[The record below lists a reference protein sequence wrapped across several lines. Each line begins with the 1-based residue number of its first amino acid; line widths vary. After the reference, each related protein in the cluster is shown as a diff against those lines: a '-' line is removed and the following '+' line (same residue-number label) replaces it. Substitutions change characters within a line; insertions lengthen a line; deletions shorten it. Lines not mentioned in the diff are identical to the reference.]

1 MAPVLAA
8 LPLALILGGMVWL
21 RRPAAEAG
29 AVGLAVAAVLAVFAF
44 DLAGAA
50 PGGLGPAAAGT
61 ALEALHS
68 TMVILW
74 IILPALALYEF
85 QNRTGAILRIRDA
98 LSGLTA
104 DRRAQAILIAWFFG
118 LFIEG
123 AAGFGTPVAL
133 AAPLLVGLGYDP
145 VRAVVLALLGH
156 AAGVSFGAVG
166 TPTLAQVELSGLD
179 PAALAG
185 RVALVHALLGPGL
198 LLAMVKLAD
207 DGPLTR
213 ADLALSAVAAAA
225 FLLPALAIAAL
236 VGPEVPSLGGALV
249 GAVVFVLFLRRRG
262 AGTVPDLRRLLP
274 DLAPYLAILA
284 LVLATRLV
292 APLADA
298 LRAVALDWTLA
309 GGFTGRFEPLY
320 HPGTLLFLGL
330 GAGAFL
336 TGRACFL
343 APALRAAI
351 VRLLAVAAALGV
363 MLALSRV
370 MVRSG
375 MIDTLAETA
384 ALTGPAWPVL
394 APAVGVL
401 GTFITGSATASN
413 ILFTDFQL
421 SAAGTLGLPPLAMTA
436 AQGVGS
442 AVGNIV
448 APHNIIA
455 GSATVGLVGREG
467 DILRR
472 TALACLLYLLAA
484 GLFTLASA
492 SW

>member
-1 MAPVLAA
+1 MSLAPLLAA
-8 LPLALILGGMVWL
+8 LPLALILAGMVAL
-21 RRPAAEAG
+21 RRPAVEAG
-29 AVGLAVAAVLAVFAF
+29 LAGLALAILLAVTNF
-44 DLAGAA
+44 DLAAAA

-68 TMVILW
+68 TLVILW
-74 IILPALALYEF
+74 IILPALMLYEF

-98 LSGLTA
+98 LGGLTA

-166 TPTLAQVELSGLD
+166 TPTLVQVELTGLD

-185 RVALVHALLGPGL
+185 RVAMMHAVLGPGL
-198 LLAMVKLAD
+198 LLLMLRLAD
-207 DGPLTR
+207 EGPLTR
-213 ADLALSAVAAAA
+213 RDLASAAVAAAA
-225 FLLPALAIAAL
+225 FFLPSVALAAL
-236 VGPEVPSLGGALV
+236 AGPEVPSLGGALA
-249 GAVVFVLFLRRRG
+249 GAVLFVLYLRRGG
-262 AGTVPDLRRLLP
+262 AGRAPGLARLLP

-292 APLADA
+292 GPLGEL
-298 LRAVALDWTLA
+298 LRAPALAWTLP
-309 GGFTGRFEPLY
+309 GGFAGRFEPFY
-320 HPGTLLFLGL
+320 HPGTLLFAGL
-330 GAGAFL
+330 AIGALL
-336 TGRACFL
+336 TGRGGTL
-343 APALRAAI
+343 GPALRAGL
-351 VRLLAVAAALGV
+351 VRLLPVAAALGV

-370 MVRSG
+370 MVHAG
-375 MIDTLAETA
+375 MIGTLAEA
-384 ALTGPAWPVL
+384 AAGTGALWPLL

-401 GTFITGSATASN
+401 GSFITGSATASN
-413 ILFTDFQL
+413 ILFTDFQI
-421 SAAGTLGLPPLAMTA
+421 SAARTLGLPEAAMTA
-436 AQGVGS
+436 AQGVGA

-455 GSATVGLVGREG
+455 GSATVGLTGREG

-472 TALACLLYLLAA
+472 TAAACLLYALAA
-484 GLFTLASA
+484 GALTLLLL
-492 SW
+492 